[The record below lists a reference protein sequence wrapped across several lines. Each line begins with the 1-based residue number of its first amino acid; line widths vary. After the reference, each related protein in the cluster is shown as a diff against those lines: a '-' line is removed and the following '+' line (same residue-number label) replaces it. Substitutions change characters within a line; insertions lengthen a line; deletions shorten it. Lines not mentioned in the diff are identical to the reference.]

1 MFEDLVETVAGP
13 WGIAAILLVGTQ
25 RGRKLVRSAFK
36 ETVKFG
42 MVAGERL
49 KEAYAEIQEEAQD
62 AIAEAHAE
70 HEGHGK
76 QVKAVKHAHA
86 NPKQD

>member
-1 MFEDLVETVAGP
+1 MFEELLETVAGP

-25 RGRKLVRSAFK
+25 RGRKILRTAFK
-36 ETVKFG
+36 ETVKVG
-42 MVAGERL
+42 MVAGEKF
-49 KEAYAEIQEEAQD
+49 KEAYAEIQEEAAD

-70 HEGHGK
+70 REGNSK
-76 QVKAVKHAHA
+76 TVKVRHAHA

>member
-1 MFEDLVETVAGP
+1 MFEELLETAMGP
-13 WGIAAILLVGTQ
+13 WGIAAILLLGTQ
-25 RGRKLVRSAFK
+25 RGRQLVRSAFK
-36 ETVKFG
+36 ETVKVS
-42 MVAGERL
+42 MVASERV

-70 HEGHGK
+70 RQENSKHTAK
-76 QVKAVKHAHA
+76 LKHAHA

>member
-1 MFEDLVETVAGP
+1 MFEELFDALLGP
-13 WGIAAILLVGTQ
+13 WGIAAVLLFGTQ
-25 RGRKLVRSAFK
+25 RGRQIARSAFK
-36 ETVKFG
+36 ETVKVS

-70 HEGHGK
+70 RQENNK
-76 QVKAVKHAHA
+76 PQKLRHAQA
-86 NPKQD
+86 NPNKD

>member
-1 MFEDLVETVAGP
+1 MLEELAETVMGP
-13 WGIAAILLVGTQ
+13 WGIAAVLLLGTQ
-25 RGRKLVRSAFK
+25 RGRKIARSAFK
-36 ETVKFG
+36 ETVKVS

-70 HEGHGK
+70 REGNGK
-76 QVKAVKHAHA
+76 HTRKHAHA